1 MQRTSHK
8 MHHRMMCSRSA
19 RAWCW
24 QASLLSTQPPF
35 SSCLQRPRD
44 LLLRAPGDNRWRV
57 RCDSCSTGRDAR
69 RPEDT
74 RGHAFITKFQI
85 CDECT
90 FPQSSHIETGGTPKV
105 QGCGTMDFSRV
116 AKTGP
121 KGDMC
126 LWKSHVGNGLRK
138 PSASEVAKTGSNPSH
153 TPHVKPLRPEPL
165 MLART

>member
-126 LWKSHVGNGLRK
+126 LWKAMSEMDSENRVQAKWQKLAL
-138 PSASEVAKTGSNPSH
+138 STASIV
-153 TPHVKPLRPEPL
+153 LIQ
-165 MLART
+165 